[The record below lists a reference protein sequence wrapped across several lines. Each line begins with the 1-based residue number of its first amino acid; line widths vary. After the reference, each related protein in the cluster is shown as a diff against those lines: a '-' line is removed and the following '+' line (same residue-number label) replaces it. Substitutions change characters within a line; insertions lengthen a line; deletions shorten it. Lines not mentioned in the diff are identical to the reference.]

1 MSSAAGD
8 KESLHRLGAELLAS
22 GMTVR
27 IKVSGF
33 SMYPTMRPD
42 DIVEI
47 TPVEPGVPLKPG
59 EIIAIKRETDF
70 IVHRFIGYAEM
81 HGEQMVVARGDSNP
95 RVDSP
100 VPAARVAG
108 KVITIIRGRTIIRNP
123 LAVTN
128 VTHGWNRFFLF
139 FFLDKKEPKNQGF
152 RFFREPLLRS
162 IKRITTRLRLKQ

>member
-27 IKVSGF
+27 IKVSGL

-70 IVHRFIGYAEM
+70 IVHRFIGYAEID
-81 HGEQMVVARGDSNP
+81 GEQMVVARGDSNP

-100 VPAARVAG
+100 VPASRVAG

-123 LAVTN
+123 LAVTAILYSF
-128 VTHGWNRFFLF
+128 NRFMAA
-139 FFLDKKEPKNQGF
+139 GC
-152 RFFREPLLRS
+152 
-162 IKRITTRLRLKQ
+162 RLRAAGRGKIRRMFGICEILVL

>member
-8 KESLHRLGAELLAS
+8 KESLHRLGTELLAS

-47 TPVEPGVPLKPG
+47 APVEPGVPLIPG

-81 HGEQMVVARGDSNP
+81 HGERMVVARGDSNA
-95 RVDSP
+95 RVDTP

-108 KVITIIRGRTIIRNP
+108 KVVTIIRGRKIVRNP
-123 LAVTN
+123 LPVTDIN
-128 VTHGWNRFFLF
+128 YGWNRLRAAAKSLRSLF
-139 FFLDKKEPKNQGF
+139 FYFSSAAG
-152 RFFREPLLRS
+152 
-162 IKRITTRLRLKQ
+162 TAVW